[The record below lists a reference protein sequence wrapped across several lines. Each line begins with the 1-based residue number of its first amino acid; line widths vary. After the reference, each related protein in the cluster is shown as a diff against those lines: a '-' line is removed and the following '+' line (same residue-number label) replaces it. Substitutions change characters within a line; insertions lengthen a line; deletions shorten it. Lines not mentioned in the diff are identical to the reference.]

1 MFRNGVY
8 QMISYVKGLISEI
21 NSESVVVETSAGI
34 GFELVCSTNTLRR
47 LPDPGTEI
55 KLLTYLYVREDI
67 MMLYGFMD
75 KRERETFINLIA
87 VSGIGPKGAIA
98 ILSELTVNELCMA
111 ILSQDAKAISRAN
124 GIGGKTAQR
133 VLIDLKDKIALEDM
147 GGDEDYADTKQD
159 ESVTT
164 EAAMALTALG
174 YSNMDALR
182 AIKKVEGKDTMTVE
196 QLIKAALK
204 KI

>member
-1 MFRNGVY
+1 
-8 QMISYVKGLISEI
+8 MISFIKGIISEI
-21 NSESVVVETSAGI
+21 NSESVVVETTAGV
-34 GFELVCSTNTLRR
+34 GYELVCSTNTLKR
-47 LPDPGTEI
+47 LPDPGTEV
-55 KLLTYLYVREDI
+55 KLLSYLYVREDI

-75 KRERETFINLIA
+75 KRERETFGYLIG

-98 ILSELTVNELCMA
+98 ILSELTVDELYMA

-124 GIGGKTAQR
+124 GIGSKTAQR
-133 VLIDLKDKIALEDM
+133 VLIDLKDKIDLGDM
-147 GGDEDYADTKQD
+147 GAGDDYSEGTKQD

-182 AIKKVEGKDTMTVE
+182 AIKKVEGKDSMTVE
-196 QLIKAALK
+196 ELIKAALK